1 MGDAASPS
9 RNFSHLRVSVVH
21 LTRAF
26 LEKGGSDVDPRTFR
40 EYDIRGL
47 VDKEIH
53 DEDVVLLGKAFGTYM
68 ADQGKSRIV
77 VGRDCRLSSN
87 KYRDLL
93 MEGLLSTGMD
103 VVDVGVCPTPLL
115 YFAIRHL
122 DREGGVMITAS
133 HNPPEYNGF
142 KVCNGY
148 DTISGAEIQ
157 KLKAVMD
164 AGRFATGSGSV
175 SSYDIVSPYMDYV
188 AANIRLDRPL
198 RVGVDAG
205 NAVGGPVAVP
215 LLERLGCT
223 VHPLYCDMD
232 GTFPNHEPDPTVL
245 ENLRDL
251 IDLVRREKLDVG
263 VAFDGDCDRLGVV
276 DHEGNVVYGDK
287 LMIIFAREILSRKP
301 GAVFIS
307 EVKCSKTL
315 YDDIEKRGGKAI
327 MWRTG
332 HSLIKAKMKEVGAD
346 LAGEMS
352 GHMFFKD
359 RYFGF
364 DDGIYASCRLLEIL
378 ANSGKTI
385 PELLEGV
392 PKTVTTPE
400 IRVDCPDDE
409 KFTVVEKAVAHFKRE
424 GYDVI
429 DVDGARIVFPDGWGL
444 VRASNTQPVL
454 VLRYEAETEERL
466 KEIQDLIEG
475 TIEKIKA
482 GAI

>member
-1 MGDAASPS
+1 M
-9 RNFSHLRVSVVH
+9 
-21 LTRAF
+21 
-26 LEKGGSDVDPRTFR
+26 DPKAFR

-47 VDKEIH
+47 VDQEIQ
-53 DEDVVLLGKAFGTYM
+53 DDDVVRLGKAFATYL
-68 ADQGKSRIV
+68 APHGRRRVV
-77 VGRDCRLSSN
+77 VGRDCRLSSER
-87 KYRDLL
+87 YRDLL
-93 MEGLLSTGMD
+93 LQGMLSAGLD
-103 VVDVGVCPTPLL
+103 VVDVGVVPTPLF

-148 DTISGAEIQ
+148 DTISGPEIQ
-157 KLKAVMD
+157 KLREVMD
-164 AGRFATGSGSV
+164 AGDFVRGSGTV
-175 SSYDIVSPYMDYV
+175 SRYDIVTPYWEFV
-188 AANIRLDRPL
+188 CGNIVLERPL

-215 LLERLGCT
+215 LLERLGCR
-223 VHPLYCDMD
+223 VYPLYCDMD
-232 GTFPNHEPDPTVL
+232 GTFPNHEPDPTVM
-245 ENLRDL
+245 ENLKDL
-251 IDLVRREKLDVG
+251 IDLVRRESLDVG
-263 VAFDGDCDRLGVV
+263 IAYDGDCDRLGVV
-276 DHEGNVVYGDK
+276 DHNGNVVYGDK
-287 LMIIFAREILSRKP
+287 LMIVFAREILSRKP

-315 YDDIEKRGGKAI
+315 YDDIEKRGGTAI

-332 HSLIKAKMKEVGAD
+332 HSLIKAKMKETGAD

-378 ANSGKTI
+378 AKTRKRI

-392 PKTVTTPE
+392 PETVTTPE
-400 IRVDCPDDE
+400 IRVACPDE
-409 KFTVVEKAVAHFKRE
+409 IKFAVVERAVDHFKKE
-424 GYDVI
+424 GYQVI

-454 VLRYEAETEERL
+454 VLRYEAETEARL
-466 KEIQDLIEG
+466 KEIQSLIEG
-475 TIEKIKA
+475 TIEKIRS
-482 GAI
+482 GAL